1 MKRSQ
6 QKAPQIYHSISLRIN
21 AFKEK
26 LSSFQF
32 VKYPPSSGP
41 PLTLEGDSQSEEVS
55 KKAIKLF
62 ENACILLEKEL
73 EELRQQW
80 ASGRRKCALIESE
93 MLRSIGF
100 SIVRLCPLLECLES
114 SRYERSRPEIII
126 PFKLLIG
133 TIIDNPKQEDILFCT
148 SFDFN
153 FEYKE
158 LINEVTSRL
167 YISKKAKKEFLKKNP
182 GKIALIYFP
191 IIEKENILPLS
202 ILAHEL
208 GHYVDYRKDNN
219 AISKRPAI
227 SSLPRNRVK
236 NWIDTAEKLEILDK
250 KRYPLKVRKAIY
262 QQELQTKLYSAYI
275 WLRELTADKIATR
288 LVGIAYYLS
297 VKEMFR
303 LLDFPPGDYPP
314 NFRRLYEISKEL
326 VNPIDGIE
334 KDLIPRMRGKKKS
347 YPQDFL
353 LLTKLKKE
361 LDDEK
366 RRYEKLRSYKPA
378 RIDNS
383 LGDQEKK
390 EILSMLALNI
400 IEETIQPA
408 LLEIDK
414 IIKTEIPL
422 NRCNKI
428 EQDVFEAISYLKA
441 DIPPTEIIKDRIFGK
456 IHKFDLKSILL
467 STGLAWH
474 FLARDLPNKGYY
486 EKLKNL
492 SKLSLRAIELSHLHS
507 KFPGNFEESYK
518 KNKKMMQD
526 KRVKRTEKGVLSKTE
541 ILHYLNNDLGKAII
555 IMPLFSPEQI
565 GESSL
570 DVRLGNCFIISK
582 RASIRNIEV
591 SEDLDESQK
600 KEALEAQEM
609 VYVNPDDKKHGI
621 VLHPGQFILGST
633 MEYIKL
639 PKDIM
644 AYVIGKSSVG
654 RLGLVIATATQIGP
668 GYKGTPALEL
678 SNIGNVPLILHP
690 NELIAQLVFHK
701 LSSPVK
707 EGYDGSYNISVGPDY
722 SKYLKLEFKST

>member
-1 MKRSQ
+1 MKRRY
-6 QKAPQIYHSISLRIN
+6 QKAPQIYYSVSLRIK

-32 VKYPPSSGP
+32 VKYPPSNSLLASDEASKP
-41 PLTLEGDSQSEEVS
+41 EEVS

-62 ENACILLEKEL
+62 EDACILLEKEL

-80 ASGRRKCALIESE
+80 VSGRRNRSLIESE
-93 MLRSIGF
+93 MLRSISF
-100 SIVRLCPLLECLES
+100 SVVLLCPLLECLES
-114 SRYERSRPEIII
+114 SRYERSRPEIVI
-126 PFKLLIG
+126 PFKLLMG
-133 TIIDNPKQEDILFCT
+133 AIIDSSRQDDILFCT
-148 SFDFN
+148 SFNFN

-158 LINEVTSRL
+158 LTREVASCL
-167 YISKKAKKEFLKKNP
+167 LIPKKMREEFLKTHQ

-191 IIEKENILPLS
+191 IIEKDNILPLN

-208 GHYVDYRKDNN
+208 GHYYDYLQDGN
-219 AISKRPAI
+219 AISKRPTI
-227 SSLPRNRVK
+227 LSPLELPRDKVEV
-236 NWIDTAEKLEILDK
+236 WIDTAERLKFRDET
-250 KRYPLKVRKAIY
+250 RYTDPDVRKAIY
-262 QQELQTKLYSAYI
+262 QQELLGSAYI

-288 LVGIAYYLS
+288 LVGVAYYLS
-297 VKEMFR
+297 VKEMFL

-314 NFRRLYEISKEL
+314 NFRRLYEISQEL
-326 VNPIDGIE
+326 INPRDGIE
-334 KDLIPRMRGKKKS
+334 KDLIPRVRGKRKK

-353 LLTKLKKE
+353 LLAKLKEE
-361 LDDEK
+361 LESEK
-366 RRYEKLRSYKPA
+366 RQYEKKRNYKPA
-378 RIDNS
+378 RIDPS
-383 LGDQEKK
+383 LSDKAK
-390 EILSMLALNI
+390 REILTNLAFNI

-408 LLEIDK
+408 LQEIDK

-422 NRCNKI
+422 TRCNRI

-441 DIPPTEIIKDRIFGK
+441 DIPPAEIIKDRIFGK
-456 IHKFDLKSILL
+456 INKFNLKSILL

-474 FLARDLPNKGYY
+474 FLARDLVDNKGYY

-492 SKLSLRAIELSHLHS
+492 SKLSLRAIELSYLHS
-507 KFPGNFEESYK
+507 TFSGNFEESYK
-518 KNKKMMQD
+518 ENKKMMQD
-526 KRVKRTEKGVLSKTE
+526 KRVKKTEKGVLSKKE
-541 ILHYLNNDLGKAII
+541 ILYYLNSDLEKAII

-582 RASIRNIEV
+582 RASIPNIV
-591 SEDLDESQK
+591 VRDDLDQEQK
-600 KEALEAQEM
+600 KAALEAQEK
-609 VYVNPDDKKHGI
+609 VYVNPGDKKHGI

-668 GYKGTPALEL
+668 GYKGTPTLEL

-690 NELIAQLVFHK
+690 NQLIAQLVFHK
-701 LSSPVK
+701 LSSSLK
-707 EGYDGSYNISVGPDY
+707 KGYDGPYNISIGPDY
-722 SKYLKLEFKST
+722 SKYLKLV